1 MPILQGIKRIS
12 PIDAN
17 KNVKVGVALPLN
29 DINVFKGTET
39 MKEQVK
45 TNLINLLLT
54 APGERINLPNYGVGI
69 RKLLFEQKLDLK
81 TIKLNLLKHITKHIP
96 LITLLDVKLSSSNDQ
111 HTIFM
116 SITYGFNLDGDIDKI
131 QLNFT

>member
-1 MPILQGIKRIS
+1 MPILQGIKRVS
-12 PIDAN
+12 PIDIN
-17 KNVKVGVALPLN
+17 KNVKVGVPLPLN
-29 DINVFKGTET
+29 EINIFKGTET

-69 RKLLFEQKLDLK
+69 RKLLFEQKLDLQ
-81 TIKLNLLKHITKHIP
+81 TIKLNLLKHITRHIP

-116 SITYGFNLDGDIDKI
+116 SITYGFNLDGNIDKI

>member
-12 PIDAN
+12 PLDSN
-17 KNVKVGVALPLN
+17 KNVKVGVPLPLN
-29 DINVFKGTET
+29 NVNIFKGTET
-39 MKEQVK
+39 MKDQIK

-54 APGERINLPNYGVGI
+54 SPGERINLPNYGVGI
-69 RKLLFEQKLDLK
+69 RNLLFEQKLNLE
-81 TIKLNLLKHITKHIP
+81 TIKLNLLKHVTKHIP

-116 SITYGFNLDGDIDKI
+116 NITYGFNLDGAIDNI